1 MTKKIILCALLV
13 LFATGDIVNGKAR
26 KTAKKK
32 THRTTAVAAAPQQE
46 RYDEID
52 NFDFLYAGT
61 NDDVNLDYDIATVN
75 CLLDE
80 AVRHIGARYR
90 SGSKGPHT
98 FDCSGFTS
106 YVYRQMGY
114 TDIGASSRDQYA
126 RNIPVSRSEMQR
138 GDLVF
143 FTSPN
148 SGRNVGHVGIVVD
161 VDPITRSFNFI
172 HASSSSG
179 VKISNSNDGFYARRF
194 IGVRRVL

>member
-1 MTKKIILCALLV
+1 MTRKIILCALLI
-13 LFATGDIVNGKAR
+13 LFAIGDIANGKVR
-26 KTAKKK
+26 KSTKKK
-32 THRTTAVAAAPQQE
+32 TQHTTVVANQQE

-52 NFDFLYAGT
+52 NYDFLYAGA
-61 NDDVNLDYDIATVN
+61 NDDLNLDYDVATIN

-90 SGSKGPHT
+90 SGSKGPNA
-98 FDCSGFTS
+98 FDCSGCTS

-114 TDIGASSRDQYA
+114 DNIGASSRDQYA

-179 VKISNSNDGFYARRF
+179 VKITNSNDGFYARRF
-194 IGVRRVL
+194 IGVRRVM

>member
-1 MTKKIILCALLV
+1 MTRRIILCALLI
-13 LFATGDIVNGKAR
+13 LFAIGDIANGKVR
-26 KTAKKK
+26 KSAKKK
-32 THRTTAVAAAPQQE
+32 TQHTTVVANQQE

-52 NFDFLYAGT
+52 NYDFLYAGA
-61 NDDVNLDYDIATVN
+61 NDDLNLDYDVATIN

-90 SGSKGPHT
+90 SGSKGPNA

-114 TDIGASSRDQYA
+114 DNIGASSRDQYA

-179 VKISNSNDGFYARRF
+179 VKITNSNDGFYARRF
-194 IGVRRVL
+194 IGVRRVM

>member
-1 MTKKIILCALLV
+1 MTRRIILCALLI
-13 LFATGDIVNGKAR
+13 LFAIGDIANGKVR
-26 KTAKKK
+26 KSTKKK
-32 THRTTAVAAAPQQE
+32 TQHTTVVANQQE

-52 NFDFLYAGT
+52 NYDFLYAGA
-61 NDDVNLDYDIATVN
+61 NDDLNLDYDVATIN

-90 SGSKGPHT
+90 SGSKGPNA

-114 TDIGASSRDQYA
+114 DNIGASSRDQYA

-148 SGRNVGHVGIVVD
+148 SGRGVGHVGIVVD

-179 VKISNSNDGFYARRF
+179 VKITNSNDGFYARRF
-194 IGVRRVL
+194 IGVRRVM